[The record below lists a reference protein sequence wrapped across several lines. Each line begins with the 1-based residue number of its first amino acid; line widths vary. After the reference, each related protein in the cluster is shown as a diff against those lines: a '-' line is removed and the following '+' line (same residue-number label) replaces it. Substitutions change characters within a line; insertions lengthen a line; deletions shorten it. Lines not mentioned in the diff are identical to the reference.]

1 MSNKTKLLGSA
12 LCVSFLT
19 AAAGTVAVGSA
30 VASIYVPPHDIAAL
44 WLAATVSG
52 VSAGIGSAH
61 TVNAWKDY
69 RREP

>member
-30 VASIYVPPHDIAAL
+30 VASIYLPPHDIA
-44 WLAATVSG
+44 WFAATVNG
-52 VSAGIGSAH
+52 VSAGIGSVH